1 MTDASR
7 DDGPR
12 RRGIILAFL
21 TTARPKQ
28 WIKNLFVF
36 GPLLFSHK
44 IGDDLPANVDAF
56 IAFVLFCLASTA
68 VYILNDLMDLDADRR
83 HPTKCHRPI
92 ARGEITRSA
101 ALTVAGGL
109 IALTGIASLL
119 LSPVVTLLILAY
131 MVLNV
136 AYSLGLKHVV
146 IVDVMMI
153 GAGFVLRVL
162 AGAAAIGVPPS
173 TWLVLCTILL
183 SVFLGFTK
191 RRAEL
196 ILLAERAADHR
207 VVLDN
212 YSPAFLDQMI
222 SVVTATT
229 LMCYILYAVDARTI
243 QAVTHGSR
251 GLLLTVPIVMYGIFR
266 YLYLVYHREQGDS
279 PTNALLKD
287 RMMMLCITVWA
298 ALCMAVIYF
307 PDSFKGWFSR

>member
-153 GAGFVLRVL
+153 GAG
-162 AGAAAIGVPPS
+162 
-173 TWLVLCTILL
+173 
-183 SVFLGFTK
+183 
-191 RRAEL
+191 
-196 ILLAERAADHR
+196 
-207 VVLDN
+207 
-212 YSPAFLDQMI
+212 
-222 SVVTATT
+222 
-229 LMCYILYAVDARTI
+229 VDARTI